1 MKRMLAAAPEEA
13 PPAPEETAQKET
25 PGPIDLP
32 AALEDDAQAVEL
44 YKEYLSGQNGPSP
57 GDGAGQGG
65 FLRPHHLSAAGRV
78 RGRCGPGKAVAGYDG
93 GDILPTSL
101 A

>member
-1 MKRMLAAAPEEA
+1 MKRMLAAALCALCALLPACAAPPETAEEA

-44 YKEYLSGQNGPSP
+44 YKEYLSGPNGPSP

-78 RGRCGPGKAVAGYDG
+78 RRV
-93 GDILPTSL
+93 
-101 A
+101 